1 MLYRLAGCGVRIDDT
16 VFIERAQETTRE
28 ITQAIEEG
36 IARGEIDAAAVFD
49 FDYVPIPGTDPV
61 QYETRFCAFADAH
74 IRPILD
80 RTTNADPRH
89 IAGAATDANGSLPPH
104 ISETPEERRAGARCV
119 STGRCRGDPE

>member
-28 ITQAIEEG
+28 ITQSIEEG

-61 QYETRFCAFADAH
+61 QYETRFCAFADEH
-74 IRPILD
+74 IRPIFD
-80 RTTNADPRH
+80 RTQNADQRH
-89 IAGAATDANGSLPPH
+89 IDGTAPDVHGHLQPP
-104 ISETPEERRAGARCV
+104 ISARYMQQRPHPAWRAK
-119 STGRCRGDPE
+119 S